1 MKTTYLFICCI
12 LIGSLPAFAWQNI
25 DSLFEVVLAEVD
37 ELKYE
42 NEEAAIL
49 RLDDIR
55 NHPEFEQATCE
66 HRLGYYRNIGI
77 CFYYLN
83 RPTAALTYW
92 KDSTL
97 MIGIS
102 CKGAESQF
110 VSSTHRLIGLAYAEL
125 TDREQQIFHFEQA
138 LAIQEKQDNPDF
150 EALGDLLVSI
160 AELYIQFGDY
170 QEVFSYLEQ
179 AQNSY
184 DQHLGGPVANE
195 ARLFEI
201 WGLAAYEAALFTES
215 IEKNRIALSLYGREA
230 PANIYHNR
238 GSAYLQLQQYD
249 QALSNV
255 NSALAIQELRKD
267 TAGISSSKELLG
279 TVYKR
284 KGDFRLAAQ
293 LYRESL
299 LLRQAYTKVNLDIDV
314 ANSYENLA
322 DIAQLRNSSDEAIQL
337 YQQAI
342 GQLIDQATELD
353 VYENPVIR
361 GRLVRDRSDLVRVLD
376 LKAQTYLSV
385 YQREG
390 GQNILTAALDA
401 YDKIDTLLNQV
412 RQGFQAGGSKYMLQ
426 EAIVPIYERAILA
439 HLSLYQE
446 TQEAKD
452 LAKAYQFAAKNKAL
466 ILLEGLQNEK
476 ARTFANIP
484 RKLIKQENKLKQD
497 YYTLEASLIENQLSP
512 EEKIKQQDSLFQ
524 LKRSYEKLVAQ
535 LEEEYP
541 AYFDLKYSFIE
552 PLAISDLQ
560 KALDAKTLL
569 IEYFVGDQY
578 VFLFTISSEG
588 LGYFQ
593 QEKASDFEQSI
604 QDLRQILQLTDPTG
618 QEERFSVVAHRLYQY
633 LLEKPLVEWSGDS
646 PLKRLKIIPD
656 DLLLQLPFD
665 VLLTAPTTA
674 GLDARTAPYLLKKYA
689 ISYGYS
695 NQLAFGNKRDR
706 KRIEKANAPFAGFGL
721 EYDDFTFQG
730 LQGSSLQQ
738 VGGKQRNMGRLKYSD
753 DEVLEAA
760 AILGGQTWVNQ
771 KATKAAFLENA
782 NHYGILHLAMHALVD
797 DEHPLNSALIFS
809 RTADSSD
816 FMLKAADL
824 YSHRIEADLAVLSA
838 CNTGFGSLKK
848 GEGIRSLA
856 RAFTYAGCN
865 RLLATLWEASDHS
878 SKDILLAFYERAKAS
893 PAQPIDV
900 LLQEAKLA
908 YLETAPPTF
917 TSPNYWAHL
926 MILGDAMPLEKNAK
940 YSLSHS
946 SMVLFGLLILVA
958 GGFWTRKYLPS
969 KSQRNG

>member
-25 DSLFEVVLAEVD
+25 DSLFEVVLTEVD
-37 ELKYE
+37 ELKYQAPGE
-42 NEEAAIL
+42 AIL
-49 RLDDIR
+49 RLNGFR
-55 NHPEFEQATCE
+55 KHAEFEQATCE
-66 HRLGYYRNIGI
+66 HRLSFYRNMGI
-77 CFYYLN
+77 CFYYQD
-83 RPTAALTYW
+83 RPTEALTYW

-97 MIGIS
+97 VLGTS
-102 CKGAESQF
+102 CKGAESEP
-110 VSSTHRLIGLAYAEL
+110 VADSHRLIGLAYAQL
-125 TDREQQIFHFEQA
+125 ANREQEIFHLVQS
-138 LAIQEKQDNPDF
+138 LAIREKQSSPNF
-150 EALGDLLVSI
+150 EDLGDLMVNI
-160 AELYIQFGDY
+160 AEAHIQLGDY
-170 QEVFSYLEQ
+170 QEAFNYLEQ
-179 AQNSY
+179 AQNY
-184 DQHLGGPVANE
+184 YKQAPELIDGTE
-195 ARLFEI
+195 ARLYEI
-201 WGLAAYEAALFTES
+201 WGLAAYKASKFEEA
-215 IEKNRIALSLYGREA
+215 IAYCEIASSLYGERT
-230 PANIYHNR
+230 PASILHNM
-238 GSAYLQLQQYD
+238 GAAYLGLHQYEE
-249 QALSNV
+249 
-255 NSALAIQELRKD
+255 ALAVANAAVAVHEESKYI
-267 TAGISSSKELLG
+267 AGIAYNKELIA
-279 TVYKR
+279 TIYKKR
-284 KGDFRLAAQ
+284 EDFRLAERF
-293 LYRESL
+293 YKESL
-299 LLRQAYTKVNLDIDV
+299 TLRQEISKVRLDPLV

-353 VYENPVIR
+353 VYENPIIR

-466 ILLEGLQNEK
+466 ILLEGLQDEK

-497 YYTLEASLIENQLSP
+497 YYTLEASLIEDQLSP

-560 KALDAKTLL
+560 KELDAKTLL

-706 KRIEKANAPFAGFGL
+706 KRVEKATAPFAGFGL